1 MGEVTAIGA
10 LGASISAPSAISKA
24 HDLTRFRCGKDAL
37 DDWLR
42 QRALKAEGKTART
55 YVVCQ
60 GPVAVVGYFS
70 IAMGAVQRA
79 AAPKKLQKNAPDPIP
94 VAVLARMAV
103 DVRFRGQGLGA
114 GLLRDGLKLCLQ
126 ASTII
131 GARAVLVHAIDDE
144 VRPFYEKYGFVA
156 FPAGSKTLF
165 LPLQTIVDAL

>member
-1 MGEVTAIGA
+1 V
-10 LGASISAPSAISKA
+10 
-24 HDLTRFRCGKDAL
+24 TRFKSGKDAL

-42 QRALKAEGKTART
+42 QRAIKAEGKTART

-60 GPVAVVGYFS
+60 GATTTVVGYFS

-79 AAPKKLQKNAPDPIP
+79 AAPKKMQKNAPDPIP

-103 DVRFRGQGLGA
+103 DIRFRGQGLGA

-131 GARAVLVHAIDDE
+131 GARAVLVHAIDDD
-144 VRPFYEKYGFVA
+144 VRPFYEKYGFVS